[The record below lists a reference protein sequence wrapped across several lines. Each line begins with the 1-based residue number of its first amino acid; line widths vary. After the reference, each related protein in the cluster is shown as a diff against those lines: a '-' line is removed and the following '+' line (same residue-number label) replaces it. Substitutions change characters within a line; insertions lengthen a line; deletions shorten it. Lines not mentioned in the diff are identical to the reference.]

1 MTHCIHAVA
10 WHATHLLS
18 LSLALPSMHHLVT
31 LALHTPLIVP
41 DTSLDDFV
49 HQTHQA
55 IHAPTRPD
63 MPVHDRA
70 RTASVADVPG
80 HVVAPPA
87 RVTSAS
93 NLCASRRTTPP
104 CTSWTWPLARGNVTG
119 DDCIGDRPP
128 RCCPLPSSSPS
139 HQTTVCCSKGSVM
152 IAWTSPT
159 VRAHPLPLRRPG
171 TTTPSTTCQL
181 RHGHLSPL

>member
-1 MTHCIHAVA
+1 MAWPPRAICLTSHLQLVPPCPADASHSPEHDQTQPRRKISSQRVEINVA
-10 WHATHLLS
+10 RRAQACTRTRQCAHGEH
-18 LSLALPSMHHLVT
+18 PG
-31 LALHTPLIVP
+31 TP
-41 DTSLDDFV
+41 
-49 HQTHQA
+49 
-55 IHAPTRPD
+55 
-63 MPVHDRA
+63 RA
-70 RTASVADVPG
+70 SAARSP
-80 HVVAPPA
+80 
-87 RVTSAS
+87 RVTSAH

-104 CTSWTWPLARGNVTG
+104 CTSWTWPLARGNATG

-139 HQTTVCCSKGSVM
+139 HQTTVCYSKDSVM

-159 VRAHPLPLRRPG
+159 IRAHPLPLRRPG